1 MSVAFSLFIVLDNP
15 QETAQVKEFVK
26 EYYADL
32 DCISENVD
40 SSSNEKSVC
49 IESLAIGFFDDSE
62 VSRVFDSIFTGAFV
76 KELAQKEFQIRSMS
90 MLLEGIFIAAA
101 DFNAEH
107 IDYCAIAEYDDG
119 RPAVQITGSA
129 KDGFEV
135 KELSYSKAISKE
147 VNNRYFKV
155 MADTY

>member
-49 IESLAIGFFDDSE
+49 IESLAIGFSMIPKYHGF
-62 VSRVFDSIFTGAFV
+62 SIASLQV
-76 KELAQKEFQIRSMS
+76 RL
-90 MLLEGIFIAAA
+90 
-101 DFNAEH
+101 
-107 IDYCAIAEYDDG
+107 
-119 RPAVQITGSA
+119 
-129 KDGFEV
+129 
-135 KELSYSKAISKE
+135 
-147 VNNRYFKV
+147 
-155 MADTY
+155 